1 MFRVNGRTWLLQLV
15 EPSDVHLQ
23 RSNGSKTYGMT
34 DGTEGRIYISSN
46 LSLEMFDR
54 VLLHELCHAY
64 SFSYSLDIPIEV
76 EEMIADFLA
85 TYGRN
90 IVQTADKIL
99 ENFSF
104 FRLTA

>member
-1 MFRVNGRTWLLQLV
+1 MFRINGKTWLLQLV
-15 EPSDVHLQ
+15 EPSDEHLQ
-23 RSNGSKTYGMT
+23 RSNGSRTYGMT
-34 DGTEGRIYISSN
+34 DGAENRIYISNS

-54 VLLHELCHAY
+54 VLIHELCHAY
-64 SFSYSLDIPIEV
+64 SFSYNLDIPIEV

-90 IVQTADKIL
+90 VIRTADKIL
-99 ENFSF
+99 EIFSF